1 MLNFII
7 RRLILLIFVLWG
19 VTIFVFSI
27 LMTFEP
33 ERRAMA
39 YVSSPQSIRDLDKII
54 ANYGLND
61 PFYVQYFRWI
71 KEVAKGN
78 FGYSS
83 TASSTVIDAFKRY
96 LPPTIELNLY
106 CAPLILLT
114 GIWFGTIAGIHRDT
128 WIDHTSRI
136 ISIIGWSLPTFLF
149 SLILLMIFYG
159 YFDLLEPG
167 LIGDKASMYILEHQ
181 DTFRKYTGMYT
192 IDGLLNGE
200 LWITWDALSRLIM
213 PVTTN
218 VVVIFALLVRV
229 MRSGMIEALS
239 QDYVI
244 TARAKGA
251 DLKTINFKHA
261 RKNAMIPVMTVGG
274 LLIAGL
280 MMGSISVEYVFARRG
295 IGWWLANAATQLDI
309 PALLAV
315 CLFVGLVFVLANL
328 IVDILYAFIDPRIR
342 LS

>member
-1 MLNFII
+1 MLAFII

-19 VTIFVFSI
+19 VTIFVFGI
-27 LMTFEP
+27 LMSFEP

-39 YVSSPQSIRDLDKII
+39 YVRTPQSVRDIDKII

-61 PFYVQYFRWI
+61 PIYKQYFRWI
-71 KEVAKGN
+71 TEVAHGN
-78 FGYSS
+78 LGYSL
-83 TASSTVIDAFKRY
+83 TASSTVVDAFKRF

-106 CAPLILLT
+106 SAPLILLT

-159 YFDLLEPG
+159 YLNWLQPG
-167 LIGDKASMYILEHQ
+167 IISDTTSMYILDHQ
-181 DTFRKYTGMYT
+181 DTFRQYTGLYT
-192 IDGLLNGE
+192 IDGVLNGE
-200 LWITWDALSRLIM
+200 FWIAWDALLRLIM

-239 QDYVI
+239 QDYII

-251 DLKTINFKHA
+251 DQHTINFKHA
-261 RKNAMIPVMTVGG
+261 RRNAMIPVMTIGG

-280 MMGSISVEYVFARRG
+280 MTGSIAVEYVFVRQG
-295 IGWWLANAATQLDI
+295 MGWWLANAASQLDI
-309 PALLAV
+309 PALLSV
-315 CLFVGLVFVLANL
+315 CLFIGFVFVLANL

-342 LS
+342 LN